1 MNYEN
6 YKQFFDGG
14 FFPIDSNHK
23 LVNLANTGE
32 FEVTATTGSGAD
44 TKTTKHWCNSEVGL
58 TNMLRN
64 YTGGSK
70 FEALTQSQGHTFIPE
85 LADCTSYTG
94 AQKAIVNHFEQ
105 MKKPLIIDLNYTD
118 ADSKS
123 IALTFETDTNR
134 VIEWGDGE
142 TFRGVDKAVNHQY
155 AKKGNYRV
163 KIYNWIDGQIKV
175 QQTGFAHYLSP
186 VHISILD
193 GAKALFATK
202 SDNEVNDIVY
212 LNTNS
217 AIDFTGVESLMFG
230 YKSAETD
237 DVPNMNSGLAE
248 WVNLDEVADTL
259 TELFL
264 HCKNLYFDWKPLTFG
279 DSFEIYLYPDEIT
292 TKTTLEYFAN
302 KAKVADGSKFYV
314 TFQNAPG
321 CETMFN
327 YANEHYAGKFEDI
340 YIDR

>member
-23 LVNLANTGE
+23 LVNLANTRE

-44 TKTTKHWCNSEVGL
+44 TKTTKHWCNSEAGL
-58 TNMLRN
+58 TNIVRN

-105 MKKPLIIDLNYTD
+105 VKKPLIIDLDYTD
-118 ADSKS
+118 ADGKS

-142 TFRGVDKAVNHQY
+142 TYRGVDKAVNHQY
-155 AKKGNYRV
+155 AKKGIYRV

-175 QQTGFAHYLSP
+175 QKTSTAYFKSP
-186 VHISILD
+186 VYIC
-193 GAKALFATK
+193 AKDEFSTEIAVKKPNWVIDMDTSF
-202 SDNEVNDIVY
+202 
-212 LNTNS
+212 LN
-217 AIDFTGVESLMFG
+217 
-230 YKSAETD
+230 
-237 DVPNMNSGLAE
+237 
-248 WVNLDEVADTL
+248 
-259 TELFL
+259 
-264 HCKNLYFDWKPLTFG
+264 
-279 DSFEIYLYPDEIT
+279 
-292 TKTTLEYFAN
+292 
-302 KAKVADGSKFYV
+302 
-314 TFQNAPG
+314 
-321 CETMFN
+321 
-327 YANEHYAGKFEDI
+327 
-340 YIDR
+340 

>member
-14 FFPIDSNHK
+14 FFPIDSDHK
-23 LVNLANTGE
+23 LVNLENTGE
-32 FEVTATTGSGAD
+32 FEVTTTTGSGAN
-44 TKTTKHWCNSEVGL
+44 TKVEKHYLPSVVGL
-58 TNMLRN
+58 TNMLRK

-85 LADCTSYTG
+85 LADCTSYVG
-94 AQKAIVNHFEQ
+94 AQKAIINHFEQ
-105 MKKPLIIDLNYTD
+105 VKKPLIIDLDYTN
-118 ADSKS
+118 ADVKS

-134 VIEWGDGE
+134 IIEWGDGE
-142 TFRGVDKAVNHQY
+142 TYRGVDKAVNHQY
-155 AKKGNYRV
+155 AKKGIYRV

-175 QQTGFAHYLSP
+175 EQTGFAHYLSP
-186 VHISILD
+186 VYISILD
-193 GAKALFATK
+193 GDKALFATK

-212 LNTNS
+212 LNINS
-217 AIDFTGVESLMFG
+217 AIDFTGADSLMFG
-230 YKSAETD
+230 YKSSETD

-264 HCKNLYFDWKPLTFG
+264 HCKNLYFDWKPITFG

-292 TKTTLEYFAN
+292 TKTTLDYFAN
-302 KAKVADGSKFYV
+302 KAKVADGSKFGIV
-314 TFQNAPG
+314 FQDAPG
-321 CETMFN
+321 CETMLKYAREN
-327 YANEHYAGKFEDI
+327 YSDKFSYI
-340 YIDR
+340 SIDR